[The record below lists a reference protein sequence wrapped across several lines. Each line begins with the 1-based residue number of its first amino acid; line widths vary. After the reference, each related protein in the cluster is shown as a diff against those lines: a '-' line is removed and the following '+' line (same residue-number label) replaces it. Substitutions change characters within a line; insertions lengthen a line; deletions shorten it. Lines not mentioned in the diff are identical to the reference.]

1 MSQPVP
7 ILERRFGGLVTKIH
21 RGECVLVLGPRIA
34 IPAEIAGDSRVTIDQ
49 HLSARLLED
58 AGMASASH
66 VALREAV
73 ARCEREKGAATC
85 RSLIQELV
93 SEFDRHTTELHT
105 DLASLP
111 FRLVLMATP
120 DRMMVN
126 ALAAAGKTPQEACYN
141 YSQGIAA
148 ESPLSLPTSNTPIV
162 YSLFGRHDHAE
173 SMVLNDKNLL
183 DYLVRVIKESP
194 PLPDAVRATVRA
206 PSTVFLLVGFGFH
219 NWWLRLLLKVL
230 EMTGVE
236 NRAISLAL
244 EDDSFDAAVAQE
256 HKAFFESVGIFI
268 QARDDWNS
276 LAKHLASSFQPP
288 AGGAVAAG
296 AGAAGVR
303 PGAAAP
309 APQSGTGGPLVFL
322 SYASEDSARVD
333 ALRLALERRGVS
345 VWEDK
350 QNLRVGQ
357 NWAHQIERIIGS
369 VDYFVFVQTENMD
382 RRDHSGKDGVYNWEL
397 KEALA
402 RQRKRPFGAVFVL
415 HVTAG
420 ACAERPEKELADL
433 HRLAIDTEAG
443 IDHVAEHLL
452 GLHSA
457 TRGASARVS

>member
-1 MSQPVP
+1 
-7 ILERRFGGLVTKIH
+7 VTKIH

-34 IPAEIAGDSRVTIDQ
+34 IPADIAGGPRVTID
-49 HLSARLLED
+49 HYLSERLLED
-58 AGMASASH
+58 AGMASTTH
-66 VALREAV
+66 VALKEAV
-73 ARCEREKGAATC
+73 ARCEREKGAAAC
-85 RSLIQELV
+85 RSFIQELV

-206 PSTVFLLVGFGFH
+206 PSTVFLFVGFGFH

-256 HKAFFESVGIFI
+256 HKAFFESVGIYI

-276 LAKHLASSFQPP
+276 LAKHLAASFQASATP
-288 AGGAVAAG
+288 AAAV
-296 AGAAGVR
+296 VR
-303 PGAAAP
+303 PGAP
-309 APQSGTGGPLVFL
+309 ADVVPQPGSGPLVFL
-322 SYASEDSARVD
+322 SYASEDGARVD
-333 ALRLALERRGVS
+333 ALRVALERRGVS

-350 QNLRVGQ
+350 QNLRIGQ

-369 VDYFVFVQTENMD
+369 IDYFVFVQTENMD
-382 RRDHSGKDGVYNWEL
+382 QRDRSGKDGVYNWEL

-433 HRLAIDTEAG
+433 HRMSIDTEAG
-443 IDHVAEHLL
+443 IDHVAEHVRRTY
-452 GLHSA
+452 HA
-457 TRGASARVS
+457 TRAAAARVG

>member
-1 MSQPVP
+1 VNQPAP

-34 IPAEIAGDSRVTIDQ
+34 IPADVGGGPRVTID
-49 HLSARLLED
+49 HYLSDRLLED
-58 AGMASASH
+58 AGIASETH
-66 VALREAV
+66 VVLREAV
-73 ARCEREKGAATC
+73 ARCEREKGAAAC
-85 RSLIQELV
+85 RSFIQELV

-126 ALAAAGKTPQEACYN
+126 ALTAAGKTPQEACYN

-148 ESPLSLPTSNTPIV
+148 ESQLSLPTSNTPIV

-206 PSTVFLLVGFGFH
+206 PSTVFLFVGFGFH

-256 HKAFFESVGIFI
+256 HKAFFESVGIYI

-276 LAKHLASSFQPP
+276 LAKHLAASFQPT
-288 AGGAVAAG
+288 
-296 AGAAGVR
+296 AGAAGAAPASVR
-303 PGAAAP
+303 PGAPAP
-309 APQSGTGGPLVFL
+309 APQAGGGGPIVFL
-322 SYASEDSARVD
+322 SYASEDGARVD
-333 ALRLALERRGVS
+333 ALRVALERRGVT

-402 RQRKRPFGAVFVL
+402 RQLKRPFGAVFVL

-420 ACAERPEKELADL
+420 ACADRPEKELADL
-433 HRLAIDTEAG
+433 HRMSIDTDAG
-443 IDHVAEHLL
+443 IDHVADHILRT
-452 GLHSA
+452 HNA